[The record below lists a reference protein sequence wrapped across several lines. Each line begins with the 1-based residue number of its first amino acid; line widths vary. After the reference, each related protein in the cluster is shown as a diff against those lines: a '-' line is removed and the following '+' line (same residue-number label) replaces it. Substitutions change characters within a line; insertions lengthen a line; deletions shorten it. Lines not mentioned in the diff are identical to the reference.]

1 MCMEGGRLMWQITWH
16 LWYFRALFDQLVPE
30 LLGDRCRFQVKAN
43 SLDRELIVTDGRGL
57 GR

>member
-1 MCMEGGRLMWQITWH
+1 MEGGRLMWQITWH

-43 SLDRELIVTDGRGL
+43 SLARELIVTDGRGL